1 VANFKDF
8 DEALNADKKETLQFK
23 VAGKTYDLP
32 ATLPARAVLAQMGMA
47 QEEELTLTSIADW
60 IKSIVGEENFEQ
72 MLEDGVA
79 WDQMNSM
86 LEWMLEAYG
95 LVTDENVD
103 TEVDEEEGD
112 NPK

>member
-1 VANFKDF
+1 MANFKDF

-72 MLEDGVA
+72 DL
-79 WDQMNSM
+79 NLTS
-86 LEWMLEAYG
+86 
-95 LVTDENVD
+95 ENKYRD
-103 TEVDEEEGD
+103 YFIGSKPAFF
-112 NPK
+112 N